1 MNANVSKYELLMIP
15 ANADASKE
23 LDLGPVWSTRDM
35 SLLDN
40 ANTVI
45 SKFLMA
51 KYGLHSRADISVSVW
66 DDSRGDNCL
75 RARVQILDR
84 RIQRKRDF
92 RVKLV
97 PHNI

>member
-1 MNANVSKYELLMIP
+1 MNGNTSQYELLMIP

-40 ANTVI
+40 ANTVVVN
-45 SKFLMA
+45 FLMT
-51 KYGLHSRADISVSVW
+51 KYGLHSRADISISVW
-66 DDSRGDNCL
+66 DDSRGDGCL
-75 RARVQILDR
+75 RAKVQILDR
-84 RIQRKRDF
+84 RIQKRRDF
-92 RVKLV
+92 RIKLV